1 MRPLLTLVS
10 LAVLIA
16 PAIGQTDA
24 ATDAT
29 LDLEM
34 GDHLPFRAAFEGIQA
49 AVAAGDAV
57 ALADYIPFGEAITVD
72 GQPRVF
78 ADAAAFAAAY
88 GEIFTPDIVEAVLA
102 QTYATLFVNSEGV
115 MFGNGEVW
123 LGGLCTDVACNSF
136 EVKILAIQST
146 AE

>member
-1 MRPLLTLVS
+1 MRPLYTLAA

-24 ATDAT
+24 ATDAV

-34 GDHLPFRAAFEGIQA
+34 GDHVPFRAAFEAIKA

-57 ALADYIPFGEAITVD
+57 ALAEYIPFGEAINVD

-88 GEIFTPDIVEAVLA
+88 GDIFTPDIVEAVLT
-102 QTYATLFVNSEGV
+102 QSYATLFVNSEGV

-136 EVKILAIQST
+136 EVKILTVQST
-146 AE
+146 TE